1 MEWSSALYD
10 LVSKDRA
17 PYGFSLRALSV
28 NRSNIG
34 LMNCS
39 GQYVMR
45 EVYLL
50 AKLVYF

>member
-1 MEWSSALYD
+1 MLLAQLEN
-10 LVSKDRA
+10 RA
-17 PYGFSLRALSV
+17 ALSV

-34 LMNCS
+34 LMNCT
-39 GQYVMR
+39 GQYVTR